1 MPAKWQQ
8 WMPFHIDKFNASPW
22 VQAMH
27 PAAQSGYIRLL
38 AEQWQTDEG
47 SISSDPEELAILSG
61 LGRWGLWD
69 EHAKTILRHFPKLED
84 GRIRNEVCHRE
95 WLTAKQIF
103 DDGQR
108 EWTQISEAR
117 SRAGKI
123 GNEIRWKSK
132 QDRKSIAKPSQ
143 PDRTTVA
150 NDRFTY
156 TETGT
161 GTETSKELS
170 EAKASSP
177 RTPSGKP
184 DPVEAIYQAY
194 PRRIGRGAALKA
206 IHKAIKRI
214 CATGQEPRQAQVFL
228 YQRVQA
234 FARSPA
240 GQDGEF
246 TPYPATWF
254 NQGRYD
260 DDPQEWQR
268 KANERGTS
276 YGNSNQGRGGIT
288 GDEMSRILDS
298 LGGSETG
305 DPVRSDEGALFSPA

>member
-1 MPAKWQQ
+1 MALRGTLTHWKT
-8 WMPFHIDKFNASPW
+8 
-22 VQAMH
+22 
-27 PAAQSGYIRLL
+27 RLL
-38 AEQWQTDEG
+38 AKELGMMPCQALGILEALWHVTA
-47 SISSDPEELAILSG
+47 ELAPAGNIGRLPNMAIAMEMFYEGDPDKLIGALVMSG
-61 LGRWGLWD
+61 HLD
-69 EHAKTILRHFPKLED
+69 QDAEHRLLIHDWSQHVDYNTRRKLE
-84 GRIRNEVCHRE
+84 RNNAS
-95 WLTAKQIF
+95 LIGDNA
-103 DDGQR
+103 
-108 EWTQISEAR
+108 
-117 SRAGKI
+117 SR
-123 GNEIRWKSK
+123 RVMTPH
-132 QDRKSIAKPSQ
+132 KSIPEPEPVPEPEPEPVK
-143 PDRTTVA
+143 V
-150 NDRFTY
+150 
-156 TETGT
+156 
-161 GTETSKELS
+161 S

-206 IHKAIKRI
+206 IHKAVKRI

-260 DDPQEWQR
+260 DDPAEWQR

-305 DPVRSDEGALFSPA
+305 DPVRGDEGALFSPA